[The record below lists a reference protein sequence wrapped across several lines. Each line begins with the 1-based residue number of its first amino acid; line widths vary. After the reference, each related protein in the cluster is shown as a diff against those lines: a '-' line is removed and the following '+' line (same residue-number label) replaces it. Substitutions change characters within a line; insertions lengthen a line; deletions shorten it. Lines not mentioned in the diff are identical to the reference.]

1 VFHPCTCGLRGGA
14 AALIGYDDRGDCCR
28 DDHKEETIV
37 IDYFLS
43 TDMRLRWNAALTLLL
58 LLSASSVNDDL

>member
-1 VFHPCTCGLRGGA
+1 
-14 AALIGYDDRGDCCR
+14 LIGYDDRGDCCR